1 MTLPKCFYLPLERD
15 LLRLTGRDRQSF
27 LQGMVT
33 NEIAALTPGQ
43 GCYAFHLTSKGQV
56 LADCRIACLDDSLLI
71 DTEPGWGEP
80 LAESLEHHLVMERVK
95 ITPLTGILSTF
106 VAGDEAEEI
115 LDALHLLPE
124 QGEGSNA
131 TQSFEGQQVTVVRAH
146 WIAGPGFLV
155 YASAEAMPTVHDAA
169 GERLDSAVFE
179 GLRVEAGIPQGRV
192 DFDEKTLAPETG
204 QASRA
209 IHYKKGCYIGQEVVA
224 RIDAR
229 GHTNRGFVQL
239 VLDTLVV
246 PGTKLQVEGKE
257 VGWVTSVALGPTL
270 GKALALGYL
279 RNEFAAPGTQVTVG
293 ESGMGVVR

>member
-1 MTLPKCFYLPLERD
+1 MTLPECFYIPLERD

-33 NEIAALTPGQ
+33 NEIASLTPGK
-43 GCYAFHLTSKGQV
+43 GCYAFHLTSKGQI

-71 DTEPGWGEP
+71 DTEPGWGTP

-95 ITPLTGILSTF
+95 IAPLTGILSTF
-106 VAGDEAEEI
+106 VGGEEVEEI
-115 LDALHLLPE
+115 LRELQLLPE
-124 QGEGSNA
+124 PGEGSNT

-146 WIAGPGFLV
+146 WIAGPGFMV
-155 YASAEAMPTVHDAA
+155 YATAETMPTVHDAA
-169 GERLDSAVFE
+169 GERLLRAIFE
-179 GLRVEAGIPQGRV
+179 GLRIEAGIPKGRV

-239 VLDTLVV
+239 TLDTLVA
-246 PGTKLQVEGKE
+246 PGTKLYADGKE
-257 VGWVTSVALGPTL
+257 VGWLTSVAVGPTQEEPR
-270 GKALALGYL
+270 ALGYL

-293 ESGMGVVR
+293 ESGTGVVR